1 MHLTRSHWQEIGRG
15 CLVGGTVAAAIP
27 LLRVF
32 RAGSGSWADIFAIL
46 VVGMVGSF
54 LGASI
59 AIVHI
64 RCED

>member
-1 MHLTRSHWQEIGRG
+1 MNLTKNHWREIRRG
-15 CLVGGTVAAAIP
+15 CLVGGTVAAALP

-32 RAGSGSWADIFAIL
+32 QGGTGSWADIFAIL
-46 VVGMVGSF
+46 LVGLVGAL

-64 RCED
+64 QCD